1 MSKLIRN
8 LGVGIFIFSTTI
20 VCHAA
25 LSSSYQFTGEIT
37 QINQDSITVRRGDEE
52 VQFSR
57 PKDNQKFHKGERITV
72 NYALDTKSIAPAR
85 EAAGQAA
92 PESEPTQK
100 HLILDDRAFY
110 NAKNKEIPKGKKS
123 G

>member
-1 MSKLIRN
+1 MSKFIRN
-8 LGVGIFIFSTTI
+8 FGIGVLIFSVI
-20 VCHAA
+20 AVCRAE
-25 LSSSYQFTGEIT
+25 SKTYQFTGEIT
-37 QINQDSITVRRGDEE
+37 QVNKDSITVRRGDDE
-52 VQFSR
+52 VRFSL
-57 PKDNQKFHKGERITV
+57 PKSGEKFHTGERITV
-72 NYALDTKSIAPAR
+72 DYALETKRVTPVR

-92 PESEPTQK
+92 PEDETSQK